1 MTTAR
6 RVSLILI
13 TFLVFGSCV
22 AHCVKSGEADSLTS
36 LSQSLEK
43 VISKVRPAVVT
54 IEVAAYVHP
63 DDDDGRSANPHD
75 RQHLTRSHAIG
86 SGVIVD
92 DRGYIVTNAHVVE
105 GATALRVSL
114 DETLRSSRAT
124 ETLNLGSLTF
134 DGRVVG
140 VFEQA
145 DLAVVKIDAP
155 KLPTIRFGNSDAVR
169 PGQLV
174 FAVGSPEGLKNS
186 VSVGVVSGVE
196 RDSGTDEGATFIQ
209 TDVALNPGS
218 SGGALVDTNGELIG
232 INSFVMTDGHG
243 SNQRLGFALPSKL
256 VRSVF
261 EELKNNG
268 RVAYG
273 DIGIRVQTVTPI
285 LAHGLPISQDWGII
299 VSDVI
304 PGSTAEAAGIEIQDL
319 ILAVDGQPLTLV
331 PQLAVLLYGKHI
343 GDRLQLDLLRG
354 SQHLSRIVMI
364 AERAPAPDSSPPS
377 DVLAR
382 GLIAKLGI
390 ICSAITQLESANR
403 KLRSAV
409 GLLVIAKLN
418 EGDIDNDLLSGDV
431 IRSINGLA
439 ITNIEDLRS
448 ELEHLR
454 PGNSAVLHIERQH
467 HFEYLAL
474 EID

>member
-1 MTTAR
+1 MTTSR
-6 RVSLILI
+6 YVPLSLAA
-13 TFLVFGSCV
+13 FLFCGTCTAYSLT
-22 AHCVKSGEADSLTS
+22 ASEADSLTS
-36 LSQSLEK
+36 LSQALER

-63 DDDDGRSANPHD
+63 DDDEEKSANPHD
-75 RQHLTRSHAIG
+75 RQHLTRSHTIG

-105 GATALRVSL
+105 GATVLRVSL

-124 ETLNLGSLTF
+124 EALKLGSLTF
-134 DGRVVG
+134 DGHVVG
-140 VFEQA
+140 IFEQA
-145 DLAVVKIDAP
+145 DLAVVKIDART
-155 KLPTIRFGNSDAVR
+155 LPTIRFGNSDAVH

-196 RDSGTDEGATFIQ
+196 RDSGTDESATFIQ

-232 INSFVMTDGHG
+232 INSFVITDGHG

-256 VRSVF
+256 VRSVV
-261 EELKNNG
+261 EELKNRG
-268 RVAYG
+268 RVTYG
-273 DIGIRVQTVTPI
+273 DIGVRVQTVTPI

-304 PGSTAEAAGIEIQDL
+304 PGSTAESAGIEVQDL

-331 PQLAVLLYGKHI
+331 PQLAVFLYGKHI

-354 SQHLSRIVMI
+354 SQHLSRAVVI
-364 AERAPAPDSSPPS
+364 AERPPSPGSSPDS
-377 DVLAR
+377 DVLAH
-382 GLIAKLGI
+382 GLVAKLGI
-390 ICSAITQLESANR
+390 ICSPITQSESANR

-431 IRSINGLA
+431 IRSVNGLA
-439 ITNIEDLRS
+439 ITNVEGLRS

-454 PGNSAVLHIERQH
+454 PGDSAVLHIERQH
-467 HFEYLAL
+467 HLEYLAL